1 MELQTIIKKS
11 PLSEESK
18 TLRRNFVL
26 MSAVCIFV
34 GLTGSVPDK
43 VAVFGLDFNA
53 TQKDYVIW
61 FMAAVEIY
69 FLLHFY
75 SIAVVEVTDWVGPFY
90 EAVLYKRRMLKHPA
104 FDETDFLDIGPPAD
118 PYNLDEYQDE
128 ARRDAKYKVQRAFR
142 YFYSV
147 IYIKLIIELIMPLV
161 LSIWAL
167 YLLAKL

>member
-1 MELQTIIKKS
+1 MEIQTIIKKS

-18 TLRRNFVL
+18 ALRRNFVL
-26 MSAVCIFV
+26 MSAACIFI

-90 EAVLYKRRMLKHPA
+90 EAVLYKRRMLQHPA
-104 FDETDFLDIGPPAD
+104 FDEADFLDVGPPAD
-118 PYNLDEYQDE
+118 LYNLNEYQDE
-128 ARRDAKYKVQRAFR
+128 ARRDAKYKVQRTFR
-142 YFYSV
+142 YFYSG
-147 IYIKLIIELIMPLV
+147 IYVKLIIELIMPLV